1 MWGGLCF
8 YTLWNESTCRWFFL
22 PRYSTDWVGDILTFL
37 ETCTERSELLKPLI
51 STLHWHFVSTF
62 WRCISRQS
70 FEGLFWCWSILAYRC
85 LWHLPV
91 SPAHRITMYPGV
103 MFQNWSIYWCFN
115 YSVIWVSTYIWYM
128 YIYQRPLLG
137 LGPGW
142 NCFQLLIVTFGA
154 T

>member
-51 STLHWHFVSTF
+51 STLHSHFVSTVR
-62 WRCISRQS
+62 RCISRQS

-91 SPAHRITMYPGV
+91 SPAHRITMYPGEC
-103 MFQNWSIYWCFN
+103 FRTGPYTGISIIKWFGCQHIYGTLTRGFYW
-115 YSVIWVSTYIWYM
+115 VWVQVETV
-128 YIYQRPLLG
+128 
-137 LGPGW
+137 
-142 NCFQLLIVTFGA
+142 FQLLIVTFGA